1 LLVRFAQSLRSK
13 LAIAKRCCE
22 AQIACQELYL
32 LFGCHP
38 IFCLAVILFCVV
50 Q

>member
-1 LLVRFAQSLRSK
+1 MSSERAISFAGALRAIAALT
-13 LAIAKRCCE
+13 LAIAYK
-22 AQIACQELYL
+22 ELYL

-38 IFCLAVILFCVV
+38 IFCLAVILFYVV